1 LSSPFPI
8 FSKPGSLNQFVSVR
22 NCPDNIGLFQVYP
35 NVNLTRSKSKN
46 PSTLRFSYTG
56 RVLQQPS
63 YFVSLIRIF
72 YEGVQIFSK
81 FDAVE
86 TVHRSG
92 GSREE
97 KHDSF
102 RVFCANDIKTSR
114 NAKNCFESSENLLSL
129 ELKYEIEEL
138 PAGVYFLSVKIY
150 DLAGQPF
157 VDQYSVFKVRVTD
170 VGGKVEHDKLILEN
184 KRQLENGELFAS
196 SVDKTEEIVD
206 LPDFAEVMAHEFVGY
221 LRQRQE
227 IHA

>member
-1 LSSPFPI
+1 M
-8 FSKPGSLNQFVSVR
+8 R

-35 NVNLTRSKSKN
+35 DVNLTRSKSKN

-63 YFVSLIRIF
+63 YFLSLIRIF

-81 FDAVE
+81 FDAVK
-86 TVHRSG
+86 TVQISG
-92 GSREE
+92 GSSEE

-102 RVFCANDIKTSR
+102 RVFCSNDIKRSK
-114 NAKNCFESSENLLSL
+114 NAKNCYKLSENLFSL

-170 VGGKVEHDKLILEN
+170 VGEKLEHDTLILEN
-184 KRQLENGELFAS
+184 KGRLENGELFAS

-206 LPDFAEVMAHEFVGY
+206 PPDFSKVMAHEFVGY
-221 LRQRQE
+221 LWQKQK